1 MGVGGVTIH
10 FWILIFEVRGAAA
23 AAAHTP
29 PPLKN
34 RQFRTFETA
43 NSELMEPPIRNFW
56 NRQFGTYGTANSELL
71 EPPIQNLWNRQ
82 LGTYG
87 TPQDV

>member
-1 MGVGGVTIH
+1 
-10 FWILIFEVRGAAA
+10 
-23 AAAHTP
+23 
-29 PPLKN
+29 
-34 RQFRTFETA
+34 
-43 NSELMEPPIRNFW
+43 MEPPIRNFW